1 MKRVGAMV
9 VSRQTEKRIT
19 TKRSEVERCEAAMDA
34 SESTRAVSP
43 GAAAVR
49 LQQLLLHWW
58 QSGKPDQQYLAA
70 ATDHADLERRQQAL
84 ERMTTGPALA
94 TFNH

>member
-1 MKRVGAMV
+1 MV

-19 TKRSEVERCEAAMDA
+19 TKRSEVERCEAAMDT
-34 SESTRAVSP
+34 SESTRAAST
-43 GAAAVR
+43 GAAAARR

-58 QSGKPDQQYLAA
+58 RSGKPDQQYLAA